1 MSDEKLPVPPPD
13 KDAQIAMLKL
23 RVQAAEAALY
33 AFETHLR
40 EEFLAKFVQPV
51 VQKMHQLN
59 QQFPLGDE
67 TTEGAQK
74 IAVDAIRAS
83 MPEYKDKTDAELL
96 QLFFRRS
103 Q

>member
-1 MSDEKLPVPPPD
+1 MADEKLPVPPPD
-13 KDAQIAMLKL
+13 KDAQIAMLRL

-51 VQKMHQLN
+51 VKQMHALN

-67 TTEGAQK
+67 TPEGAQK
-74 IAVDAIRAS
+74 IAIDAIRAA
-83 MPEYKDKTDAELL
+83 MPEHRDKSDAELM
-96 QLFFRRS
+96 QLFFRRA